1 MLNIYFSLII
11 ILFLLNSCVILKD
24 KYKNNNMDLDFNNI
38 ISFNEFKKK
47 LNTYA
52 TNSDYPNIDN

>member
-1 MLNIYFSLII
+1 MKYLII
-11 ILFLLNSCVILKD
+11 LLFLLNSCAILKD
-24 KYKNNNMDLDFNNI
+24 ENKNNNMDLNFNNI
-38 ISFNEFKKK
+38 MSFNEFKKK

>member
-1 MLNIYFSLII
+1 MKYWII

-24 KYKNNNMDLDFNNI
+24 ENKNDNMDLNFNNI
-38 ISFNEFKKK
+38 ISLNEFKKK
-47 LNTYA
+47 LNTYV

>member
-1 MLNIYFSLII
+1 
-11 ILFLLNSCVILKD
+11 
-24 KYKNNNMDLDFNNI
+24 MDLNFNNI
-38 ISFNEFKKK
+38 MSFNEFKKK

>member
-1 MLNIYFSLII
+1 MKYWII

-24 KYKNNNMDLDFNNI
+24 EYKNDNMDLNFNNI

-52 TNSDYPNIDN
+52 INSYYPNIDN

>member
-1 MLNIYFSLII
+1 MKYLII
-11 ILFLLNSCVILKD
+11 LLFLLNSCAILKD
-24 KYKNNNMDLDFNNI
+24 ENKNDIMDLNFNNI
-38 ISFNEFKKK
+38 MSFNEFKKK

>member
-1 MLNIYFSLII
+1 MKYLII
-11 ILFLLNSCVILKD
+11 LSFLLNSCAILKD
-24 KYKNNNMDLDFNNI
+24 ENKNDNMDLNFNNI
-38 ISFNEFKKK
+38 MSFNEFKKK

>member
-1 MLNIYFSLII
+1 MKYWII

-24 KYKNNNMDLDFNNI
+24 ENKNDNMDLNFNNI
-38 ISFNEFKKK
+38 ITFNEFKKK
-47 LNTYA
+47 LNIYV

>member
-1 MLNIYFSLII
+1 MKYWII

-24 KYKNNNMDLDFNNI
+24 ENKNDNMDLNFNNI
-38 ISFNEFKKK
+38 ISLNEFKKK
-47 LNTYA
+47 LNIYA